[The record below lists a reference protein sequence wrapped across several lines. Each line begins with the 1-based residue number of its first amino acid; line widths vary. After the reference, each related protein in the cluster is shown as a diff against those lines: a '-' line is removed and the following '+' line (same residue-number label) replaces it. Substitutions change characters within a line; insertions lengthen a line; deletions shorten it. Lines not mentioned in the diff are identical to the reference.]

1 MRRRELARIKGGE
14 WDALT
19 RWRHLLCV
27 FHNNT
32 GLSGWWKR
40 HYNKRVRRSQRRALD
55 ELTEMWRDEYERHE

>member
-1 MRRRELARIKGGE
+1 MKRSDRTRMKGGE

-32 GLSGWWKR
+32 GLSRWWKR
-40 HYNKRVRRSQRRALD
+40 YHRRRIRREAKA
-55 ELTEMWRDEYERHE
+55 ELRETQP